1 MCCAQKSL
9 KNSQNRR
16 LSAKNAEIL
25 HEKTK
30 KWALYTKKLESLDP
44 NISYNFIVCFFH
56 LVLSHFYFF
65 LVSLCFLFYK
75 FLAHFLKVTQ
85 KTPDDFELHF

>member
-1 MCCAQKSL
+1 MLALKKVSKKRRNSLRLWEFLVMCCAQKSL

-30 KWALYTKKLESLDP
+30 KWALYTKNWSR
-44 NISYNFIVCFFH
+44 
-56 LVLSHFYFF
+56 
-65 LVSLCFLFYK
+65 
-75 FLAHFLKVTQ
+75 
-85 KTPDDFELHF
+85 

>member
-1 MCCAQKSL
+1 VMCCAQKSL

-30 KWALYTKKLESLDP
+30 KWALYTKNWSR
-44 NISYNFIVCFFH
+44 
-56 LVLSHFYFF
+56 
-65 LVSLCFLFYK
+65 
-75 FLAHFLKVTQ
+75 
-85 KTPDDFELHF
+85 